1 MQYRTKSVVI
11 GRMKRK
17 NKDDSSYPC
26 FIHLFSINDPQKTGE
41 VPDKML
47 DYNDIDQIVISGL
60 DVNYLLA
67 GNDLVIN
74 DIDFIDVNVSGSTI
88 SVKGKHKK

>member
-17 NKDDSSYPC
+17 NKDDSTYPC
-26 FIHLFSINDPQKTGE
+26 FIHLFSINDPQKTAE

-47 DYNDIDQIVISGL
+47 DYADIDEVRISGL

-74 DIDFIDVNVSGSTI
+74 DLESIDVNVTGSTI
-88 SVKGKHKK
+88 SVKGKQKR

>member
-1 MQYRTKSVVI
+1 MQYKTKSAVI

-17 NKDDSSYPC
+17 SEDDTGCPA
-26 FIHLFSINDPQKTGE
+26 FIHLHSINNPHQTSN

-47 DYNDIDQIVISGL
+47 DWPGVEKMTISGL

-74 DIDFIDVNVSGSTI
+74 DLEYLDVKVQGSTI
-88 SVKGKHKK
+88 QVSGKHKK